1 MNSPSAT
8 NGHARNGQARP
19 PLKRRVKQRVKRWMT
34 PKDPGRRL
42 IAANLWRNRG
52 LFALTLLFTL
62 VGAAFE
68 GVGLGL
74 LIPFIESL
82 TQPDQESFRTGIEFV
97 DTYILAV
104 DADVSTRL
112 FWVSGLIL
120 GTIFLRGTMSYAG
133 ALTNV
138 RLKENVIARL
148 RRQVIDQV
156 QSVSLRFFSKTRQGD
171 VINTLTSEVGRVNGL
186 FATSHTILVQGSMAL
201 VYASALLLLS
211 WQLAIIGLAL
221 CGFLFLVMNYFITY
235 LREFGRKIPKANA
248 EVTSIATEII
258 RGIRTVIISGTQEYE
273 ANRFRKATDHVREL
287 SIKLQTKTQMIGPIS
302 QAIASTALIGIIII
316 AVQFFILPGL
326 MSAAMLLAFLFAIF
340 RLLPLIQNLNGLRG
354 QWAHKRG
361 SLENLV
367 AFLSTDDKH
376 YLPEGEETFEGLQ
389 KALVVDDVSFNYQP
403 EERVLH
409 NVSLIVEKGETVA
422 FVGASGA
429 GKSTLADVMARL
441 YDPTEGRVL
450 LDGADMRRYRTL
462 SLREHIAVVS
472 QDTFLFNDTVYNNL
486 TYGLDEDVPMERVRW
501 AAKQSNA
508 LEFVENLEDGFETL
522 LGDRGTR
529 LSGGQ
534 RQRIAIARA
543 LLRDPDIL
551 ILDEATSALDSVTEN
566 IIQEAMERLMEN
578 RTVIVI
584 AHRLSTIEHAD
595 KVIVLEEGRVVEQ
608 GPYEELLAQRGQL
621 WEYHRTQYQV
631 EVV

>member
-1 MNSPSAT
+1 MASPKT
-8 NGHARNGQARP
+8 NGQARRTKRTLRQR
-19 PLKRRVKQRVKRWMT
+19 LKRWLT

-42 IAANLWRNRG
+42 IAANLWRNKG

-62 VGAAFE
+62 IGASLE

-82 TQPDQESFRTGIEFV
+82 TQPEGESWRTGIEFV
-97 DTYILAV
+97 DVYILAV
-104 DADVSTRL
+104 DADVGTRL

-120 GTIFLRGTMSYAG
+120 GTIFLRGIMSYAG

-171 VINTLTSEVGRVNGL
+171 IINTLTSEVGRVNGL
-186 FATSHTILVQGSMAL
+186 FSTSHTILVQGSMAL

-211 WQLAIIGLAL
+211 WQLAIVGLLL
-221 CGFLFLVMNYFITY
+221 CGFLFLVMNFFIGY

-273 ANRFRKATDHVREL
+273 ANRFREATDHVREL
-287 SIKLQTKTQMIGPIS
+287 SIKLETKTQMIGPLS

-367 AFLSTDDKH
+367 AFLDTEDKH
-376 YLPEGEETFEGLQ
+376 YLPEGDHVFEELED
-389 KALVVDDVSFNYQP
+389 KIVVDHVDFYYEPHEQVLKDISFT
-403 EERVLH
+403 
-409 NVSLIVEKGETVA
+409 IAKGETVA

-429 GKSTLADVMARL
+429 GKSTLADVIARL
-441 YDPTEGRVL
+441 YDPTRGRIL
-450 LDGADMRRYRTL
+450 LDGIDMREYKIQ

-472 QDTFLFNDTVYNNL
+472 QDTFLFNNTVYNNL
-486 TYGLDEDVPMERVRW
+486 VYGLEGEIPMERVRW
-501 AAKQSNA
+501 AAEQANA
-508 LEFVENLEDGFETL
+508 LEFIDNLEDGFDTL

-534 RQRIAIARA
+534 RQRVAIARS
-543 LLRDPDIL
+543 LLRDPELL

-566 IIQEAMERLMEN
+566 IIQEAMERLMED

-595 KVIVLEEGRVVEQ
+595 KVIVLEGGEIVEQ
-608 GPYEELLAQRGQL
+608 GPYRDLLQQRGQL
-621 WEYHRTQYQV
+621 WEYHRTQYEFE
-631 EVV
+631 EV